1 MRSFILT
8 LALLLLAVTPA
19 LAGERGDTL
28 AFGQCVEVPTAGGPY
43 GDGTPAGE
51 LFALY
56 AEEINPGVLVYPE
69 ELILPDEGPGPSAGL
84 REAQLD
90 GEGWYDPYGPEGPGT

>member
-8 LALLLLAVTPA
+8 LALVLLAVTPA
-19 LAGERGDTL
+19 LADDL
-28 AFGQCVEVPTAGGPY
+28 SIGQCVEAPTAVGPY

-56 AEEINPGVLVYPE
+56 AEEINPRVLVYPE